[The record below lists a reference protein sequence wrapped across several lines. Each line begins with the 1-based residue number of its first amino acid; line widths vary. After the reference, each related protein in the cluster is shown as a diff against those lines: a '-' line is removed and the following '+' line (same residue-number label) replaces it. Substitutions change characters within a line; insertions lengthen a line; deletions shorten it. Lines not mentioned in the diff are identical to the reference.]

1 MEQTPSSTQDDIN
14 SPNSNSTISYFGS
27 SQFTP
32 SLSTTNTTTYRCP
45 SLTTFLH
52 QLNLSQYH
60 HLFAEAGVGENDLE
74 QLIGFDEA
82 ELKEVMSA
90 ISMKPFH
97 SAAFK
102 KGVRE
107 LRQTLATVNLN
118 SINNDDSST
127 SETKFIHNNTQLQD
141 IQESSTT
148 TTFVQST
155 HSPSSASSPPPPHL
169 QQHLQ
174 RIQNISTSALNV
186 TPGTNMPDIINA
198 QSSKDVII
206 HHATIYGKNSRRQ
219 LTTYEQAINQAA
231 IDLALSDPALVANK
245 GALFERA
252 KAKLLLEGYNYKRGQ
267 SRSKLNPNA
276 PKPGV
281 RASKSTIREKR
292 NAHAAITSEN
302 RQINIAELERKLK
315 IKETQLDLAQEIRGA
330 KTQQGDQ
337 LGLEKAQLSLEEIEQ
352 ERNEIAKEL
361 SVLKNKERKHQ
372 WYEQKKKEK
381 MDSKFSE
388 NVETN

>member
-107 LRQTLATVNLN
+107 LRQTLATANVYHHNAPLTFSN
-118 SINNDDSST
+118 ISPLSPLQT
-127 SETKFIHNNTQLQD
+127 SM
-141 IQESSTT
+141 S
-148 TTFVQST
+148 VQ
-155 HSPSSASSPPPPHL
+155 HL
-169 QQHLQ
+169 QQ
-174 RIQNISTSALNV
+174 IQNISTSALNV

-231 IDLALSDPALVANK
+231 IELALSDPALVANK

-361 SVLKNKERKHQ
+361 SVLKNKEP
-372 WYEQKKKEK
+372 K
-381 MDSKFSE
+381 MLKLML
-388 NVETN
+388 